1 MDNIH
6 IHINHLIDK
15 LYISSNPVQHL
26 DIVFE
31 GGLFN
36 GSYLLGIL
44 YYLNELEKK
53 RYILIDRFSACSVG
67 SIITLLYYSK
77 AYHLTDIIY
86 KITYSHFKKCLNI
99 NIFGKLFKKIRPF
112 LTDEIMQKINGNLY
126 ITYYNIKTNTQIIK
140 NTYSNVDDLFDTI
153 HKSCFFPYIVDK
165 SFVYK
170 NKYVDGFHPYIF
182 PESTTPNKKILY
194 LNIHTIDK
202 MFNMFSIKHEP
213 HNYNRI
219 LEGIIDIHIFF
230 MNNNSTSICSYV
242 NDWTIIETMQNYMY
256 VFILKL
262 IPYFMHN
269 MYLLNKIVESICY
282 NDSSNKITTDNNINI
297 YYKIPHII
305 YLFIIKRFCI

>member
-6 IHINHLIDK
+6 IHINNLIDK
-15 LYISSNPVQHL
+15 LSISSNPIQHL

-67 SIITLLYYSK
+67 SIISLIYYSK

-99 NIFGKLFKKIRPF
+99 NIFDKLFKKIRPF
-112 LTDEIMQKINGNLY
+112 LNDEIMQKINGNLY

-140 NTYSNVDDLFDTI
+140 NTYSNVDELFDTI
-153 HKSCFFPYIVDK
+153 HKSCFCPYIVDK

-170 NKYVDGFHPYIF
+170 DKYVDGLHPYIF
-182 PESTTPNKKILY
+182 PPITNKKILY

-202 MFNMFSIKHEP
+202 MFNMISIKHEP

-219 LEGIIDIHIFF
+219 LEGILDIHIFF
-230 MNNNSTSICSYV
+230 MNNNNSTPICSYV
-242 NDWTIIETMQNYMY
+242 NDWSIIETMQNYIY
-256 VFILKL
+256 VAILKL

-269 MYLLNKIVESICY
+269 MYLLNKIIESTCY
-282 NDSSNKITTDNNINI
+282 NDSTNKLTTDNNI